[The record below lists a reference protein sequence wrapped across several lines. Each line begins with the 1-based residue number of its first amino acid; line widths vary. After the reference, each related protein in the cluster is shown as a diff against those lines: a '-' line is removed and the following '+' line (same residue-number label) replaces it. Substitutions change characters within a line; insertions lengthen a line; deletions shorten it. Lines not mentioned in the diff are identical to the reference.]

1 LTTAGTREPEP
12 GLVRAIGPLTLGV
25 NVVNCTIGAGIF
37 ALPAVV
43 AATLGPAAVVAYLV
57 CGALIMLVL
66 LCYVELGTRITRS
79 GGTVA
84 YIEEAFGPFAGFL
97 AWAVYGIGFNAAA
110 VAAIVHVM
118 FDALATFVPALASGS
133 PGRSVAIVAFFMGLA
148 ALNIRGIRV
157 GTGLSVVTTTAKLIP
172 LLLLVAVGAFAVQG
186 GNLAVTDWPPL
197 SSFGSATLVLF
208 FAFSSAE
215 AALSPSGEIRDPVRT
230 IPRGVIGGA
239 SVVVL
244 VYLAVHV
251 VAQGVLGAEL
261 AQGAAA
267 PLATV
272 AGRVM
277 GTAGAALIVAAT
289 AVSVFGNLAVD
300 MICTPRAFFAVAE
313 GGVLPRAMA
322 RVHPTYR
329 TPWIAILVYVTII
342 IGLALSGGF
351 RALAVLA
358 SMSLLLV
365 YLAICLG
372 ALRIRYSRP
381 QIPGT
386 FRIPGGPAVPVVA
399 SAVVVWLLAQST
411 LREVVTM
418 AVFIGVATLFYLIR
432 RSWLPTTPALPHPV
446 P

>member
-1 LTTAGTREPEP
+1 MTAGTRKPAQ
-12 GLVRAIGPLTLGV
+12 GLLRAIGPLALGV

-43 AATLGPAAVVAYLV
+43 AATLGPAAVVAYLI

-97 AWAVYGIGFNAAA
+97 AWAVYGVGFNAAA
-110 VAAIVHVM
+110 IAAIVHVM
-118 FDALATFVPALASGS
+118 FDALATVVPALAAGS
-133 PGRSVAIVAFFMGLA
+133 PGRPVAIVVLFAGLA
-148 ALNIRGIRV
+148 ALNIRGVRA
-157 GTGLSVVTTTAKLIP
+157 GTGLSFVTTTAKVVP
-172 LLLLVAVGAFAVQG
+172 LLLLIVVGFFAIRG
-186 GNLAVTDWPPL
+186 ANLAFTGWPPL
-197 SSFGSATLVLF
+197 SAFGSATLVLF

-215 AALSPSGEIRDPVRT
+215 AALTPSGEIRNPTRT
-230 IPRGVIGGA
+230 IPRGIIGGA

-244 VYLAVHV
+244 LYLAVHV
-251 VAQGVLGAEL
+251 VAQGVLGTEL
-261 AQGAAA
+261 AQGATA
-267 PLATV
+267 PLAGV
-272 AGRVM
+272 AERVM
-277 GTAGAALIVAAT
+277 GTAGVVLIVVAT

-300 MICTPRAFFAVAE
+300 MICTPRAFLAVAE
-313 GGVLPRAMA
+313 SGVMPRAMA
-322 RVHPTYR
+322 RVHPAYR
-329 TPWIAILVYVTII
+329 TPSVAILVYVTII

-365 YLAICLG
+365 YLAICL
-372 ALRIRYSRP
+372 ATLQIRYFRP
-381 QIPGT
+381 PLPGT
-386 FRIPGGPAVPVVA
+386 FRIPGGPAVPLVA
-399 SAVVVWLLAQST
+399 SVVVVWLLAQST

-418 AVFIGVATLFYLIR
+418 AVFIGVATVFYVIR
-432 RSWLPTTPALPHPV
+432 RGWLPSTQALEQPV